1 MSIKLSVEE
10 QLRLERRRNLAL
22 LAEKEDM
29 EDLMLNMLNQ
39 LVDLDFRQSLSEM
52 GVDFNELN
60 L

>member
-29 EDLMLNMLNQ
+29 EDLILNQ
-39 LVDLDFRQSLSEM
+39 LVDLGFRQSLSEM

>member
-1 MSIKLSVEE
+1 MSIKLSVEK

-29 EDLMLNMLNQ
+29 EDLMLNQ

-52 GVDFNELN
+52 GVEFNELN

>member
-29 EDLMLNMLNQ
+29 EYLMLNQ

>member
-1 MSIKLSVEE
+1 MILVSIKLSVEE

-29 EDLMLNMLNQ
+29 EDLMLNQ

>member
-1 MSIKLSVEE
+1 MILVSIKLSVEE

-29 EDLMLNMLNQ
+29 EYLMLNQ

>member
-29 EDLMLNMLNQ
+29 EDLMLNQ

>member
-1 MSIKLSVEE
+1 VSIKLSVEE

-29 EDLMLNMLNQ
+29 EDLMLNQ